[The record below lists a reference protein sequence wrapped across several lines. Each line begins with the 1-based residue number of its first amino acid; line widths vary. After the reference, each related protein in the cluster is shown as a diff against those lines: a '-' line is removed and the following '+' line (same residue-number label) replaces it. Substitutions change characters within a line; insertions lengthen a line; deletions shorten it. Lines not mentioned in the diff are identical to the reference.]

1 MFVLQNGIEYFDRAC
16 ENTQALEKDFKRYS
30 LDPFSSL
37 FFDNNDEENNIEED
51 NESEIYRLKEKV
63 KILHN
68 EIISLHNQK
77 RKSIMHNEEKITAI
91 HTTLIGPQ

>member
-1 MFVLQNGIEYFDRAC
+1 MTMFVLKKGIEYFDRAC

-68 EIISLHNQK
+68 EIISLHNNK
-77 RKSIMHNEEKITAI
+77 K
-91 HTTLIGPQ
+91 